1 MQEQTSRDYQTVQR
15 FAQELLNKKYYDI
28 RALKDAQKACRAY
41 IEKKLAKNS
50 DIQKFLPSHKE
61 QSSLMKNLI
70 VNYTLMK
77 MSHHAAL
84 WEIETHNPEGEKFLL
99 SKSEQE
105 LFAKFEEHCNKAF
118 EIMKTDDILIQ
129 IALKTYFKEFKSN
142 FLKAMHG
149 IITGDFKD
157 NSVLQDFY
165 NAHRDL
171 CLEKMN
177 DYISKFYNYAKDW
190 NLEHLKREK

>member
-1 MQEQTSRDYQTVQR
+1 MQEQTSQDYQAVQR

-28 RALKDAQKACRAY
+28 RALKDTQKACRSY
-41 IEKKLAKNS
+41 IEKKLSKNS
-50 DIQKFLPSHKE
+50 DIQKFLPPHKD

-77 MSHHAAL
+77 MIHHAAL
-84 WEIETHNPEGEKFLL
+84 WEIETHNPEGENPLL

-105 LFAKFEEHCNKAF
+105 LFAKFDEHCAQAF
-118 EIMKTDDILIQ
+118 EIMKADDVLIQ
-129 IALKTYFKEFKSN
+129 MALKTYFNEFKTN
-142 FLKAMHG
+142 FLKVMHG
-149 IITGDFKD
+149 IITDDFKD

-165 NAHRDL
+165 NTHRGP
-171 CLEKMN
+171 CLGKMN

-190 NLEHLKREK
+190 HMEHLKREK